1 MKGVCRVDERL
12 LGWRLGCGM
21 WGWLERAGSD
31 WLLEALTSFW
41 WKVTFGLSR
50 GFYEISSEP
59 VCKYPLYRNCSICKV
74 IMKFLRGVCNDCKSG
89 CREELKR
96 LSIAADH
103 CFCIS

>member
-74 IMKFLRGVCNDCKSG
+74 IMKFLRGVCNDGLQKW
-89 CREELKR
+89 
-96 LSIAADH
+96 LSRRT
-103 CFCIS
+103 